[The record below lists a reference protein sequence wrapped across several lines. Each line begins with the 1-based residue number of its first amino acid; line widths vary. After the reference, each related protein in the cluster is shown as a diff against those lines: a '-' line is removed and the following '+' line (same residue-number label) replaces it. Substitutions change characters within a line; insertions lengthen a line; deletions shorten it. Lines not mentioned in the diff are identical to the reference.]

1 MRSMFLK
8 LFFAFWI
15 IEALIFVSTLF
26 LLADQFR
33 TTEAVYTSA
42 FAQIESNARQSI
54 HAYET
59 GGCAALKAVP
69 SIFPIDRPAPG
80 DQPALLFDPQNHL
93 LCQSISAAPYLRH
106 VAEVRKYG
114 YMLHGQDSK
123 SYMQGVLAE
132 DSQGRHYVY
141 ILRGSFPQQ
150 IYIPYRETLPRLL
163 ISLVVSLIV
172 TFFITLMMTRPIG
185 LLRTAARE
193 LAQGNLRARV
203 EWPRRSALQ
212 RSAKSGAKA
221 EKDELRGLV
230 LDFNEMAERLEQLV
244 DAQKLLLRD
253 VSHELRSPL
262 ARLSVALELARE
274 EVDVAAE
281 KLAGADTEEAC
292 HQLREQLNRIGRETE
307 RLNDLIG
314 QLLGLSSLESTR
326 KLPESQ
332 TVSLREVICELLPDM
347 EYEAQRRGCR
357 VSFADSC
364 DGGPTV
370 LGSRMLLGRAV
381 ENVIRNAIAYT
392 SEGSTVTVSLR
403 HEERLLG
410 DWIVIAVKDC
420 GPGVPDGQLQAI
432 FRPFHRLDHAR
443 QRSTGGYGV
452 GLAITERAI
461 RLHGGEVH
469 AKNAPEGGLTVEL
482 WLPLAA

>member
-1 MRSMFLK
+1 MRSTFIK
-8 LFFAFWI
+8 LFLAFWT
-15 IEALIFVSTLF
+15 IEALIFLSTLLF
-26 LLADQFR
+26 LMNQFR

-42 FAQIESNARQSI
+42 FAQMESNARLSI
-54 HAYET
+54 RAYET

-69 SIFPIDRPAPG
+69 SIFPIDTPAPG

-93 LCQSISAAPYLRH
+93 LCQGISAVPYARR

-114 YMLHGQDSK
+114 YMVYGQNSA

-132 DSQGRHYVY
+132 DGHGQHYVY
-141 ILRGSFPQQ
+141 ILRGSYPRQ
-150 IYIPYRETLPRLL
+150 IYIPYREMLPRLA
-163 ISLVVSLIV
+163 ISLIVSLIV

-185 LLRTAARE
+185 LLRVAARE

-203 EWPRRSALQ
+203 NWPKRVGSAERRV
-212 RSAKSGAKA
+212 

-230 LDFNEMAERLEQLV
+230 VDFNEMAERLEQLV

-274 EVDVAAE
+274 EADEAAVQLEGSESE
-281 KLAGADTEEAC
+281 KHCALLRD
-292 HQLREQLNRIGRETE
+292 QLDRIERETE

-314 QLLGLSSLESTR
+314 QLLSLSSLESTR
-326 KLPESQ
+326 KLSE
-332 TVSLREVICELLPDM
+332 TEAVSLGVLLRGLLPDM

-357 VSFADSC
+357 VAFEDAA
-364 DGGPTV
+364 GTGPTV
-370 LGSRMLLGRAV
+370 LGSAMLLARAA

-392 SEGSTVTVSLR
+392 AEGSTVTVSLR
-403 HEERLLG
+403 SEEWLQG
-410 DWIVIAVKDC
+410 DFAVIAVKDC
-420 GPGVPDGQLQAI
+420 GPGVPEDQLQAI
-432 FRPFHRLDHAR
+432 FRPFHRLDLAR

-461 RLHGGEVH
+461 RLHGGQVK
-469 AKNAPEGGLTVEL
+469 AYNADGGGLTVEL
-482 WLPLAA
+482 CLPVGV

>member
-1 MRSMFLK
+1 MRSTFLK
-8 LFFAFWI
+8 LFLAFWT
-15 IEALIFVSTLF
+15 IEALIFVSTL
-26 LLADQFR
+26 LILVNQFR

-42 FAQIESNARQSI
+42 FAQMESNARLSI
-54 HAYET
+54 RAYET

-69 SIFPIDRPAPG
+69 SIFPIDTPAPG

-93 LCQSISAAPYLRH
+93 LCQNISAAPYAQR
-106 VAEVRKYG
+106 VAQVRRYG
-114 YMLHGQDSK
+114 YMVHGQNSQ
-123 SYMQGVLAE
+123 SYMQGVLADNE
-132 DSQGRHYVY
+132 RGQHYVY
-141 ILRGSFPQQ
+141 ILRGSYPRQ
-150 IYIPYRETLPRLL
+150 IYIPYREMLPRLL

-172 TFFITLMMTRPIG
+172 TFVITLMMTRPIG
-185 LLRTAARE
+185 LLRAAARE

-203 EWPRRSALQ
+203 EWPRRS
-212 RSAKSGAKA
+212 SGVRRGSRA

-274 EVDVAAE
+274 EADVAAAKRDSGE
-281 KLAGADTEEAC
+281 SDRAC
-292 HQLREQLNRIGRETE
+292 ALLRDQLDRIGRETE

-326 KLPESQ
+326 KLAQ
-332 TVSLREVICELLPDM
+332 TEQVSLREVVRELLPDM

-357 VSFADSC
+357 VAFDEAQSATAGS
-364 DGGPTV
+364 TV
-370 LGSRMLLGRAV
+370 LGSRMLLARAV

-403 HEERLLG
+403 TEERLIG
-410 DWIVIAVKDC
+410 DVAVVVVKDC
-420 GPGVPDGQLQAI
+420 GPGVPEDQLQAI
-432 FRPFHRLDHAR
+432 FRPFHRLDLAR

-461 RLHGGEVH
+461 RLHGGEVK
-469 AKNAPEGGLTVEL
+469 ASNAAGGGLTVEIR
-482 WLPLAA
+482 LPVAA

>member
-8 LFFAFWI
+8 LFLAFWT
-15 IEALIFVSTLF
+15 IEALVFISTLF
-26 LLADQFR
+26 FLMNDFR
-33 TTEAVYTSA
+33 TTEAVYTST
-42 FAQIESNARQSI
+42 FAQMESNARQSI
-54 HAYET
+54 RAYET

-69 SIFPIDRPAPG
+69 SVFPIDAPAPG

-93 LCQSISAAPYLRH
+93 LCQSIDPAPYARR
-106 VAEVRKYG
+106 VAGIRRYG
-114 YMLHGQDSK
+114 YMVHGENSE
-123 SYMQGVLAE
+123 SYMQGVLA
-132 DSQGRHYVY
+132 DDAQGRHFVY
-141 ILRGSFPQQ
+141 ILRGSYPRQ
-150 IYIPYRETLPRLL
+150 IYIPYREMLPRLA

-172 TFFITLMMTRPIG
+172 TFVITLMMTRPIG

-203 EWPRRSALQ
+203 EWPRR
-212 RSAKSGAKA
+212 GAAQVRDARA

-262 ARLSVALELARE
+262 ARLSVALELAH
-274 EVDVAAE
+274 
-281 KLAGADTEEAC
+281 EEADAAAAKLNGSETEQSC
-292 HQLREQLNRIGRETE
+292 ALLHEQLHRIGRETE

-326 KLPESQ
+326 KLADTE
-332 TVSLREVICELLPDM
+332 TVGLREIVSELLPDM

-357 VSFADSC
+357 VALDDCANLHPS
-364 DGGPTV
+364 V
-370 LGSRMLLGRAV
+370 LGSHMLLKRAV

-392 SEGSTVTVSLR
+392 SEGTTVTVSLR
-403 HEERLLG
+403 REDRMLG
-410 DWIVIAVKDC
+410 EMAVVAVQDC
-420 GPGVPDGQLQAI
+420 GPGVPEDQLQAI
-432 FRPFHRLDHAR
+432 FRPFHRLDDAR

-469 AKNAPEGGLTVEL
+469 AKNVPGGFAVEL